1 MKPTIITNTK
11 AEIAPTGAINAQPT
25 VIPNGK
31 GIAPSTPVSN
41 PKPFVVPGTI
51 RTGIAVDA
59 NQLAK
64 LFPAATWGMKDQKE
78 YSRLVDESLQ
88 VSTSSTLQN
97 SLHHMDRL
105 QTILK
110 SLADAMLDTPKKGF
124 KFWKNEKSSAE
135 LLEHSLDELTQL
147 RQQLGAHLPELKV
160 MQSDMQSIGANLMT
174 LSARLSAQSTAA
186 HYVADQLDPREM
198 RTQALTQ
205 QSIAMHQ
212 LTVHIQSGMVLRQST
227 LHSIA
232 TLVQKIQDTVLIALP
247 SWIEKISLVAQAKV
261 MNDTEQYSMGKELQT
276 LINKLT

>member
-1 MKPTIITNTK
+1 
-11 AEIAPTGAINAQPT
+11 
-25 VIPNGK
+25 
-31 GIAPSTPVSN
+31 
-41 PKPFVVPGTI
+41 
-51 RTGIAVDA
+51 
-59 NQLAK
+59 
-64 LFPAATWGMKDQKE
+64 
-78 YSRLVDESLQ
+78 
-88 VSTSSTLQN
+88 
-97 SLHHMDRL
+97 
-105 QTILK
+105 
-110 SLADAMLDTPKKGF
+110 
-124 KFWKNEKSSAE
+124 
-135 LLEHSLDELTQL
+135 
-147 RQQLGAHLPELKV
+147 V